1 MTIGHYSSLWSEI
14 TILLKLPRGYSQ
26 SEATT
31 FENLLK
37 KENLATQ
44 IYFVIK
50 KLTPEKN
57 TV

>member
-1 MTIGHYSSLWSEI
+1 MTIDHYSSLWSEI
-14 TILLKLPRGYSQ
+14 TILLKLSRGYSQ
-26 SEATT
+26 SEATK